1 MFHVKQSREWTREE
15 VNNLMSKYTTQVR
28 FICESTLQNK
38 GIDIT
43 GLTVDEI
50 IEQSRADVFNF
61 SFPIYDTDYLPTL
74 EHNILNHYYSREIG
88 LETVQLWK
96 QKLNARLN
104 IIMPKY
110 NKMYQSEIYKLDPL
124 SNSKVEI
131 FTRETKGNSQSNAQ
145 SLSARK
151 GTGTTG
157 STSSHLYSDTPQGKL
172 SGLDYATSLDEDKS
186 VGISETTDKGCGK
199 SRETQNV
206 NNTEN
211 YIRKRIGL
219 IGVTVSSQIDE
230 FIEKFKS
237 IDMMIIDELNDLFML
252 IW

>member
-1 MFHVKQSREWTREE
+1 
-15 VNNLMSKYTTQVR
+15 MSKYTTQVR

-61 SFPIYDTDYLPTL
+61 SFPIYDPDYIPTL
-74 EHNILNHYYSREIG
+74 EHNILNHYYMREIG

-124 SNSKVEI
+124 SNNSEVEN
-131 FTRETKGNSQSNAQ
+131 FARKTNGNSQSDAQ

-186 VGISETTDKGCGK
+186 DGTSETTDTGIGN
-199 SRETQNV
+199 SRETQKV

-211 YIRKRIGL
+211 YIRKRSGL
-219 IGVTVSSQIDE
+219 IGVTVSSGIDE

>member
-1 MFHVKQSREWTREE
+1 MTREE

-43 GLTVDEI
+43 VLSVDEI
-50 IEQSRADVFNF
+50 IEQSRTDVFNF
-61 SFPIYDTDYLPTL
+61 SFPIYDPDYLPTL
-74 EHNILNHYYSREIG
+74 EHNILNHYYTREIG

-104 IIMPKY
+104 VIMPKY

-124 SNSKVEI
+124 SNNSEVEN
-131 FTRETKGNSQSNAQ
+131 FTRETQGNSKSDAQ
-145 SLSARK
+145 SSSTRK
-151 GTGTTG
+151 GTGTSG
-157 STSSHLYSDTPQGKL
+157 STSSHIYSDTPQGRL
-172 SGLDYATSLDEDKS
+172 SGKDYATSLDEDKS
-186 VGISETTDKGCGK
+186 DGTSETTDTGSGT
-199 SRETQNV
+199 STETQNV

-211 YIRKRIGL
+211 YIRKRSGL
-219 IGVTVSSQIDE
+219 VGVTVSSGIDE

-237 IDMMIIDELNDLFML
+237 IDMMIIEELSDLFML